1 MGSRSRI
8 RWHKVA
14 KLSLGGLGCLAVFGG
29 LPSLI
34 RRPEPPPLE
43 PDIGLA
49 PLAAAR
55 EPVPA
60 VRRRAGHER
69 RAAKAPGRP
78 GGRDQTR
85 RGGDKRPRPTRD
97 KEASASAGSPAVAAP
112 ALAPAPVPVAT
123 ADAHL
128 APSPPPP
135 TSAAPRPA
143 RAAAPQPT
151 GPTEFGFER

>member
-8 RWHKVA
+8 RWPKVA
-14 KLSLGGLGCLAVFGG
+14 KLALGVLGCLALFGG

-43 PDIGLA
+43 SDIGLA

-55 EPVPA
+55 EPAPA
-60 VRRRAGHER
+60 VRRWAAHER
-69 RAAKAPGRP
+69 RAAKAPGPP

-85 RGGDKRPRPTRD
+85 RGGDRRPRPTRD
-97 KEASASAGSPAVAAP
+97 KEASAYAGSPAVAAP
-112 ALAPAPVPVAT
+112 APAPAPVPVAT
-123 ADAHL
+123 ADAHP

-135 TSAAPRPA
+135 TSAAPRPTP
-143 RAAAPQPT
+143 AAAPQPT
-151 GPTEFGFER
+151 GPSEFGFER